1 MVAGAGLWLLVA
13 ALVSLLAG
21 VGRARAATGDQAWEK
36 FRGQVLFSDTILAPA
51 SAFASEELLVASLG
65 RMGRSTI
72 AGRDGFWR
80 IHAVAFL
87 DPAPTSSAL
96 RLRAV
101 DVTQPGQ
108 RTEVKVFELTA
119 SPGQRELTLPDFVL
133 SDAMGFKSGRR
144 YELAIERG
152 GTGASASASAT
163 ATEGKAD
170 VYAKGVITL
179 K

>member
-1 MVAGAGLWLLVA
+1 MRREMVTGAGVWLWLA

-21 VGRARAATGDQAWEK
+21 VGRARAATGEQAWEK

-51 SAFASEELLVASLG
+51 SAFPSEELMVASLG
-65 RMGRSTI
+65 RMGRTTVH
-72 AGRDGFWR
+72 GRDGFWR
-80 IHAVAFL
+80 LHAIAFL

-96 RLRAV
+96 RMRAV
-101 DVTQPGQ
+101 DVSQPGH
-108 RTEVKVFELTA
+108 RAEVRVFELTV

-133 SDAMGFKSGRR
+133 SDAMGFKSGGR
-144 YELAIERG
+144 YELLIERAG
-152 GTGASASASAT
+152 
-163 ATEGKAD
+163 EGKAD